1 MYRKT
6 KVLAL
11 VLVFVLIMSSF
22 ALAAPKVEKGS
33 STIAFDKKVLA
44 RVDANKVLKHI
55 SYLSETI
62 GPRIAGTKEER
73 EAAEYIKG
81 EFEKYGYDT
90 EMQDFPFYSIAD
102 AYLSVNGVEL
112 KFAVPDLSGGTDA
125 DGVTAEVVN
134 CGLGN
139 SLDEFLK
146 DPVTDEYLV
155 KGKIALIQRGVET
168 FVRKAENAAAAGAIG
183 VILYNREN
191 ITDPDEIVMPGLG
204 TEPLELPFVSI
215 SLNDGRK
222 IRESLATSEE
232 VEATIIA
239 NQVVKHSQNV
249 IAVKEAKNKGA
260 KDIVYVTAHYDS
272 VPGAPGA
279 NDNASG
285 TAMMLEFARILKGYP
300 VDKEVRFIACGAEEI
315 GILGSDYYVMNLSD
329 EDFENSFANFNM
341 DMIATSAPQCNILYA
356 DTVYGE
362 PNIVTE
368 AAEAAGARLGKNIL
382 GRLPGDRSD
391 HASFGY
397 FDIPAACFIWGDEN
411 GDLEDWYH
419 TPSDTIAINISLE
432 RLQTAGEIIGSALYD
447 VIRKDTSNL
456 KKSKLRRTIKDAG
469 IYDISIQE

>member
-6 KVLAL
+6 KVLTL

-22 ALAAPKVEKGS
+22 ALAAPKEEKGS
-33 STIAFDKKVLA
+33 SAVAFDKKVLA
-44 RVDANKVLKHI
+44 RVDADKVLKHI

-62 GPRIAGTKEER
+62 GPRIAGSKEER
-73 EAAEYIKG
+73 KAAEYIRD
-81 EFEKYGYDT
+81 EFNKYGYNA
-90 EMQDFPFYSIAD
+90 EMQEFPFYSIAD

-112 KFAVPDLSGGTDA
+112 EFAVPDLSGGTDA
-125 DGVTAEVVN
+125 DGITAEVVN

-139 SLDEFLK
+139 SLEEFLK

-168 FVRKAENAAAAGAIG
+168 FVRKAENATRAGAIG

-191 ITDPDEIVMPGLG
+191 IADPNEIVMPGLG
-204 TEPLELPFVSI
+204 TEPLALPFVSI
-215 SLNDGRK
+215 SLNDGRQ
-222 IRESLATSEE
+222 IRQSLAVGEQ

-239 NQVVKHSQNV
+239 NQVVKYSQNV
-249 IAVKEAKNKGA
+249 IAVKEAKNKGS

-285 TAMMLEFARILKGYP
+285 TAMMLEFSRILKGYP
-300 VDKEVRFIACGAEEI
+300 VDKEVRFVACGAEEI

-356 DTVYGE
+356 DTVDGKA
-362 PNIVTE
+362 NVVTD

-391 HASFGY
+391 HAPFGY
-397 FDIPAACFIWGDEN
+397 SGIPAACFIWGDEDGN
-411 GDLEDWYH
+411 LEQWYH
-419 TPSDTIAINISLE
+419 TPSDTIEINISLD

-447 VIRKDTSNL
+447 VIRKDVSSTKKAKL
-456 KKSKLRRTIKDAG
+456 KRTGKDVG
-469 IYDISIQE
+469 VYDFSIQN

>member
-1 MYRKT
+1 MKRKT
-6 KVLAL
+6 KILAL

-33 STIAFDKKVLA
+33 SAVAFDKKVLA
-44 RVDANKVLKHI
+44 RIDADKVLKHI

-62 GPRIAGTKEER
+62 GPRIAGSEEER
-73 EAAEYIKG
+73 EAAEYIKD

-90 EMQDFPFYSIAD
+90 KMQEFPFYSIAD
-102 AYLSVNGVEL
+102 AYLSVDGTEL
-112 KFAVPDLSGGTDA
+112 EFEVPDLSGGTDA
-125 DGVTAEVVN
+125 DGVTAEVVD

-168 FVRKAENAAAAGAIG
+168 FVTKAENATAAGAIG

-191 ITDPDEIVMPGLG
+191 IADPNEIVMPGLG

-215 SLNDGRK
+215 SLNDGRQ
-222 IRESLATSEE
+222 IRESLADGEE
-232 VEATIIA
+232 VEATIMTEQI
-239 NQVVKHSQNV
+239 VKESQNV
-249 IAVKEAKNKGA
+249 IAVKGAKNKGS

-285 TAMMLEFARILKGYP
+285 TAMMLEFARILKSYP
-300 VDKEVRFIACGAEEI
+300 VDKEVRFVACGAEEI

-341 DMIATSAPQCNILYA
+341 DMISTSAEECDILYA
-356 DTVYGE
+356 DTVDGE

-368 AAEAAGARLGKNIL
+368 AAEAAGARLGNNIL
-382 GRLPGDRSD
+382 SRLPGDRSD
-391 HASFGY
+391 HAPFGY
-397 FDIPAACFIWGDEN
+397 SGIPAACFIWGDEN

-419 TPSDTIAINISLE
+419 TPSDTIAINISLD
-432 RLQTAGEIIGSALYD
+432 RLQQAGEIIGSALYD
-447 VIRKDTSNL
+447 VIRKDTANL
-456 KKSKLRRTIKDAG
+456 TKSKLRRVGRDAG
-469 IYDISIQE
+469 VYEFGVQE